1 MARKQPK
8 HNKYYPEPLT
18 EEEKEW
24 LLKQERRDIVATIA
38 ALVLMLV
45 VLYAIFLMV
54 EGVVKNEL

>member
-1 MARKQPK
+1 MARKQSK
-8 HNKYYPEPLT
+8 QNKYYPEPLT

-45 VLYAIFLMV
+45 VLYAIFLMI

>member
-1 MARKQPK
+1 MARKQSK

-54 EGVVKNEL
+54 EGAVKNEL